1 MDINIDKNIDTFKAY
16 AEARMAEEKGDVSP
30 MLLKKRHT
38 MRVLANARN
47 IIEAERPPLPL
58 ARATLLA
65 ALYHD
70 VARFEQYLR
79 YKSFRD
85 AQTCNHGLLGI
96 KIIKKEQMLAGENK
110 NVAGLAMA
118 AIGLHNRFALP
129 AALAPS
135 LLFAANVVRDAD
147 KLDILRVMDEH
158 LGGPGPHN
166 PAVVLSLP
174 DDPLLHS
181 EKALSAALSGHV
193 ASYSDLKSVNDFRLL
208 LGTWFYEMHFET
220 SRKRFREDGHALKLV
235 SHISQN
241 PVYARACAGI
251 LRDLAPNS

>member
-1 MDINIDKNIDTFKAY
+1 MDLNIDKNIDTFKAY
-16 AEARMAEEKGDVSP
+16 AEARMAEEKGDASP

-79 YKSFRD
+79 YKSFKD

-96 KIIKKEQMLAGENK
+96 KIIKKEQMLAGEDK
-110 NVAGLAMA
+110 NVVGLAMA

-129 AALAPS
+129 AALPPN

-147 KLDILRVMDEH
+147 KLDILKVMDEH
-158 LGGPGPHN
+158 LGGPGPYN
-166 PAVVLSLP
+166 PTVVLSLP

-181 EKALSAALSGHV
+181 EKAISAALAGHV

-208 LGTWFYEMHFET
+208 LGTWFYEMHFEA
-220 SRKRFREDGHALKLV
+220 SRRRFREDGHALNLV

-241 PVYARACAGI
+241 PVYARACARI
-251 LRDLAPNS
+251 LRDLTTNS